1 VTPAVIATEKHYTV
15 KEVAELWS
23 IGENT
28 VRRLFEDTP
37 GVLRISMPTLTKRR
51 HKPKVTL
58 RIPLSLLERAHE
70 QWSRNSGS
78 SR

>member
-1 VTPAVIATEKHYTV
+1 MLATEKHFNV
-15 KEVAELWS
+15 AEVAELWG

-28 VRRLFEDTP
+28 VRRMFEDTP

-58 RIPLSLLERAHE
+58 RIPLSLLERTHE
-70 QWSRNSGS
+70 QWSRNSS

>member
-1 VTPAVIATEKHYTV
+1 MTSVAATEKHFTV

-23 IGENT
+23 VGENT

-51 HKPKVTL
+51 NKPKVTL

-70 QWSRNSGS
+70 QWSRSGS
-78 SR
+78 R